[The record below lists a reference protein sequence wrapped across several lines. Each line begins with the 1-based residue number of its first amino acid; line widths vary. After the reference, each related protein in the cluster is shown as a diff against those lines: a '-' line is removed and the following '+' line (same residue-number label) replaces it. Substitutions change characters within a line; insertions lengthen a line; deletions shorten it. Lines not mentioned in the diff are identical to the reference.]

1 MSIDQGIRGQCFDG
15 CGMIEI
21 DDESCHGE
29 EVPNTL
35 YKSYGGDDES
45 IGDVVDN
52 DEVVDQGAYDE
63 YSWCELPPYI
73 KDAAILLGYDEM
85 AWDGGYSV
93 PITEKKWDDLTV
105 EEQIAAARL
114 GYNETFWNQSHST
127 KEVIDTSHLHDAIR
141 GFETFRAV
149 LRCNKESRKIAKIAI
164 PTTIENMVGT
174 ILNAVQLAYISKYI
188 GSDALVVVGMIDFAL
203 SLTEILGAGIAAAE
217 EVMVAQFIGGGDY
230 YRAGATVQ
238 LSVFLYMLVAIPTY
252 ITWIIFIQDLCLYFE
267 LGYGVAQLAKVYL
280 PIVALAHLIY
290 DGFAGTLG
298 GLMSIDGKAIQMS
311 LIDILFSAF
320 QTAAVVVGI
329 AQYNFGLVEVAW
341 VEVVSAI
348 VYGIFMFSLCSCM
361 GWLGKFRRGLT
372 DRGALGNRD
381 LQKQLLCTA
390 IPLAMAEFI
399 GEGEW
404 YILTVFAVSIGDV
417 ATWTIA
423 GAIWEIFE
431 QSPEGIGTA
440 AVIRI
445 GYHLG
450 QADPRRAKIAAYK
463 SLLACLV
470 WSATLTTIFM
480 VHSSDII
487 ALFTYDETITATL
500 SNAVVLI
507 GAGNCVMCIGN
518 LAWTILSAQSRPHIP
533 AWVYG
538 GVGIALIS
546 IPLGS
551 VFTFKLQFDI
561 VGLIAAIVISYATV
575 SAILLVFIFT
585 SNWTKICCRIISAY
599 SGMSLDVS
607 YGMRDEEEG
616 GTRVGST
623 ETACISANQD
633 LKSSA
638 PGDEFGMK
646 NESGQLT

>member
-1 MSIDQGIRGQCFDG
+1 MSIGQGVRGQCFDR
-15 CGMIEI
+15 CGLIEI

-35 YKSYGGDDES
+35 YKSYQDDES
-45 IGDVVDN
+45 VGGDPDN
-52 DEVVDQGAYDE
+52 GEVVHQGAYDE
-63 YSWCELPPYI
+63 YTWDELPPCI
-73 KDAAILLGYDEM
+73 KDAAKTLGYDEIS
-85 AWDGGYSV
+85 WDGGYDV
-93 PITEKKWDDLTV
+93 PTTEKKWDELTV
-105 EEQIAAARL
+105 KEKVAAARL
-114 GYNETFWNQSHST
+114 GYNEDFWNRSHSEE
-127 KEVIDTSHLHDAIR
+127 EVIDTSQLNAAIR

-164 PTTIENMVGT
+164 PTTIENMAGT
-174 ILNAVQLAYISKYI
+174 ILNAIQLAYISKYI
-188 GSDALVVVGMIDFAL
+188 GSEALIVFGMIDFAL
-203 SLTEILGAGIAAAE
+203 SLTEIIGAGIAAAE

-238 LSVFLYMLVAIPTY
+238 LSIFLYMLVAIPTY
-252 ITWIIFIQDLCLYFE
+252 FVWIFCIGDLCHYFE
-267 LGYGVAQLAKVYL
+267 LGYGVAQLAQVYL
-280 PIVALAHLIY
+280 PIVALGHLIN
-290 DGFAGTLG
+290 DGFSGTLG
-298 GLMSIDGKAIQMS
+298 GLMSVDGKAVQIS
-311 LIDILFSAF
+311 LIDILFSAL

-329 AQYNFGLVEVAW
+329 VQYNFGLVEVAW
-341 VEVVSAI
+341 IEVVAAV
-348 VYGIFMFSLCSCM
+348 VYGLFMFSLCSCM
-361 GWLGKFRRGLT
+361 GWLDKFKKGLA
-372 DRGALGNRD
+372 DCGALGNRD
-381 LQKQLLCTA
+381 LRSRLVCSA
-390 IPLAMAEFI
+390 IPLCMSEFL

-404 YILTVFAVSIGDV
+404 YVLTIFAVSIGDV

-487 ALFTYDETITATL
+487 ALFTNDETITATL

-533 AWVYG
+533 DWVYG

-561 VGLIAAIVISYATV
+561 VGLIAAIVLSYATV

-599 SGMSLDVS
+599 SGVS
-607 YGMRDEEEG
+607 FDASYDEEKGE
-616 GTRVGST
+616 RR
-623 ETACISANQD
+623 D
-633 LKSSA
+633 SSSSKWKPSDGA
-638 PGDEFGMK
+638 
-646 NESGQLT
+646 QLT